1 MICQFIVCNLD
12 ESEGEDEG
20 ETVRRL
26 VHSVHERGFQVM
38 GSLNAIL
45 MHSSWLLPMAKTDCS
60 DLFWSDHNITV
71 YHSYN

>member
-45 MHSSWLLPMAKTDCS
+45 MHSS
-60 DLFWSDHNITV
+60 
-71 YHSYN
+71 

>member
-26 VHSVHERGFQVM
+26 VHNVHERGFQVM
-38 GSLNAIL
+38 AIIE
-45 MHSSWLLPMAKTDCS
+45 S
-60 DLFWSDHNITV
+60 
-71 YHSYN
+71 